1 MRNRRV
7 VLLVLILLL
16 MASFSAF
23 AEYDR
28 NNVKNVMRANIQ
40 LMGNIGNAIEKE
52 DFDAAAESLME
63 LAQGM
68 ISIRDYS
75 PNRGSQDSWDDIFD
89 GFINAAFIGIGAC
102 GTQDIDLLEEAFD
115 ELREFN
121 SDGHSAHK

>member
-7 VLLVLILLL
+7 VFLVLIISLI
-16 MASFSAF
+16 ASFSAF
-23 AEYDR
+23 AEYDG

-40 LMGNIGNAIEKE
+40 LMGNIGKAIETE
-52 DFDAAAESLME
+52 DFEAAADSLME

-75 PNRGSQDSWDDIFD
+75 PNRGTQDSWDDIFD
-89 GFINAAFIGIGAC
+89 GFINTAFIGIGAC
-102 GTQDIDLLEEAFD
+102 GTKDIDLLEEAFG
-115 ELREFN
+115 ELRKFN